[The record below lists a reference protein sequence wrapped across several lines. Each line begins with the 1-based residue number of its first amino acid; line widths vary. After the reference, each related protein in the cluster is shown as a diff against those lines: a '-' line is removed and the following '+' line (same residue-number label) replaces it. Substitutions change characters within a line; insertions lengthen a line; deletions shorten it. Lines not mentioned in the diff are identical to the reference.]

1 MSQFQPH
8 HSCTICPQFSLSKE
22 NIKNRKSKIS
32 KLAMSSKRKADSPS
46 RVFIYFNVHTGRHPY
61 KMQLSHSGGCC
72 KSICWESNT
81 LRMVTSNLLQY
92 NYSPHDESSKQ
103 MERETDMIYFIPCT
117 KIFVQQRHGNQTN
130 MVNFIITTAY
140 AQYITFFLINITNPF
155 TQKFCIKVC
164 NQWDSQ

>member
-130 MVNFIITTAY
+130 MVNFYHHNCLCSIYHFLFDKYHKPLY
-140 AQYITFFLINITNPF
+140 AEILH
-155 TQKFCIKVC
+155 KVC